1 LKTNCDVATLTITP
15 PEELAKFGCISER
28 KVENFENSAVIFKPP
43 LLTYCLKM
51 ERSYK
56 SLKYGE
62 FGLSFALR
70 P

>member
-1 LKTNCDVATLTITP
+1 MITP
-15 PEELAKFGCISER
+15 PEVRGESR
-28 KVENFENSAVIFKPP
+28 NFENSAVIFLPP

-62 FGLSFALR
+62 FGLSFALK